1 MCTSERTRMAEA
13 AAAHVHTYT
22 HTQRARESCPRV
34 QAEPAALRDRERK
47 SESYRERERAVL
59 ACRAPV
65 CVCVRASRRRR
76 RRRWQWRR
84 LRDCGSPLP
93 VSAAASSLL
102 LLALSSARAAY
113 LDAAKNS
120 PCHGQQR
127 YFKKLKP
134 HWYRGARRSNEFPP
148 LYERELGARPY
159 DNYTTAPTPQQRT
172 PGHFV
177 RRSPSRINIYTPR
190 FSAFLPFSLFRP
202 VFPSLLLS
210 ARGAIF
216 SSRTLAPPRWAGHL
230 PDNVAI

>member
-1 MCTSERTRMAEA
+1 MSRSRVCVCACESSSPSSSVAVATTARLRLSAPGLCRGLLA
-13 AAAHVHTYT
+13 AAAG
-22 HTQRARESCPRV
+22 
-34 QAEPAALRDRERK
+34 ALER
-47 SESYRERERAVL
+47 
-59 ACRAPV
+59 
-65 CVCVRASRRRR
+65 
-76 RRRWQWRR
+76 
-84 LRDCGSPLP
+84 
-93 VSAAASSLL
+93 
-102 LLALSSARAAY
+102 ARAAY

-216 SSRTLAPPRWAGHL
+216 SSRTLAPPR
-230 PDNVAI
+230 